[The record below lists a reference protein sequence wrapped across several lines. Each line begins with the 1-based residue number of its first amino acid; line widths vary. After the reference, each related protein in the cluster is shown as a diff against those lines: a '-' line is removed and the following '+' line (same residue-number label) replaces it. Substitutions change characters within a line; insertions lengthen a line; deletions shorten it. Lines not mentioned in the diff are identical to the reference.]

1 MEEKRSGALHE
12 GNKKSG
18 GQARKTSAPR
28 SRREK
33 EQIWLEH
40 LKKTMSPAQYE
51 AYVEREKKRRL
62 MTGIGIGAGAVFFLL
77 LAGSIGGR
85 VVHSLKKPA
94 SAGTGAAVVQR
105 QGRSA
110 FTLKPMR
117 RLEAPDVCCC
127 IRRLSVLIRMRR
139 AIMIFRRFL
148 NILRHITVHRIL

>member
-77 LAGSIGGR
+77 LAGSIGGAQPE
-85 VVHSLKKPA
+85 K
-94 SAGTGAAVVQR
+94 AGISRNWSGCGADGDRDRGGQH
-105 QGRSA
+105 
-110 FTLKPMR
+110 
-117 RLEAPDVCCC
+117 
-127 IRRLSVLIRMRR
+127 
-139 AIMIFRRFL
+139 
-148 NILRHITVHRIL
+148 LR

>member
-51 AYVEREKKRRL
+51 A
-62 MTGIGIGAGAVFFLL
+62 
-77 LAGSIGGR
+77 
-85 VVHSLKKPA
+85 
-94 SAGTGAAVVQR
+94 
-105 QGRSA
+105 
-110 FTLKPMR
+110 
-117 RLEAPDVCCC
+117 
-127 IRRLSVLIRMRR
+127 
-139 AIMIFRRFL
+139 
-148 NILRHITVHRIL
+148 

>member
-62 MTGIGIGAGAVFFLL
+62 MTGIVIGAGAVFFLL

-94 SAGTGAAVVQR
+94 SAGPGAAVV
-105 QGRSA
+105 
-110 FTLKPMR
+110 
-117 RLEAPDVCCC
+117 
-127 IRRLSVLIRMRR
+127 
-139 AIMIFRRFL
+139 
-148 NILRHITVHRIL
+148 